1 MASNWFDNGRLHSRL
16 PHPVYDGSNLSASDG
31 GELYWGLNL
40 RNIPMTSKRD
50 KLRENLAQ
58 VRERIARAA
67 EAAGRAAE
75 SVRLVAVTKQV
86 GTELAGELVELGV
99 SELGESRPQE
109 LWQKAQ
115 TMNRPVRW
123 HLVGPLQRN
132 KARRTLPLVSLIH
145 SVDSLSL
152 LRWLD
157 ELAEQQGL
165 QPAVLLEVNV
175 SGEASKHG
183 FGPDE
188 ARRAA
193 EVVGQLKRLRVCGLM
208 TMAPFDPDPE
218 HARPTFAGMRELRDQ
233 LQSIAPPNCP
243 LTELSMGMSGDF
255 EVAIAEGA
263 TIVRIGSAL
272 FQGIEGVAQ

>member
-1 MASNWFDNGRLHSRL
+1 MSS
-16 PHPVYDGSNLSASDG
+16 
-31 GELYWGLNL
+31 
-40 RNIPMTSKRD
+40 TRD
-50 KLRENLAQ
+50 KLRENLTQ
-58 VRERIARAA
+58 VRDRI
-67 EAAGRAAE
+67 GRAAE
-75 SVRLVAVTKQV
+75 ISDRTAEAVRLVAVTKQV
-86 GTELAGELVELGV
+86 RTDVAAELVELGV

-109 LWQKAQ
+109 LWQKAEAL
-115 TMNRPVRW
+115 NRPVRW

-132 KARRTLPLVSLIH
+132 KARRTLPLVSMIH

-188 ARRAA
+188 ARTAV
-193 EVVGQLKRLRVCGLM
+193 EVVGQLKRLRVCGFM
-208 TMAPFDPDPE
+208 TMAPYDPDPQ
-218 HARPTFAGMRELRDQ
+218 HARPTFAGLRELRDR

-263 TIVRIGSAL
+263 TIIRIGSAL
-272 FQGIEGVAQ
+272 FEGIEPAAP